1 MLTKRILDRVIV
13 QHPCK
18 LLRIL
23 KVSNTETK
31 GREKDRD
38 RERLRVGERE
48 YIDRWCYNKMQVTIV
63 ICESFASFKILA

>member
-31 GREKDRD
+31 GREKDRG
-38 RERLRVGERE
+38 RERERK
-48 YIDRWCYNKMQVTIV
+48 YIDTWCYNKMQVTIV